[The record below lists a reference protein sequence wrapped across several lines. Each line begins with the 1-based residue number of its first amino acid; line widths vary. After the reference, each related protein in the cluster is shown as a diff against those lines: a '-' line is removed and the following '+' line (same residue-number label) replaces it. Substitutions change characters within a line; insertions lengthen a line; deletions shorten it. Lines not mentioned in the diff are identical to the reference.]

1 MQGPERLTEKE
12 KSSAIARPFDAIDC
26 RIAEASDIIIVTVYR
41 ASGGKHHAV
50 SRETRDLQDHHIF
63 SQTTVHLA
71 TDRN

>member
-1 MQGPERLTEKE
+1 MQGPKSLTERE

-26 RIAEASDIIIVTVYR
+26 RITKASDIIIVAVYR

-71 TDRN
+71 TGRN

>member
-1 MQGPERLTEKE
+1 MQGPKSSAGRE
-12 KSSAIARPFDAIDC
+12 KSSATARPFDAIDC
-26 RIAEASDIIIVTVYR
+26 RITEASDIIIVSVYR

-50 SRETRDLQDHHIF
+50 SRETQDLQDHHIF